1 MSQDLE
7 FVEQLRGMAG
17 STPDI
22 AVPGVGTIV
31 RAGRSRV
38 ARRNSLFTSAFGV
51 VLLAGAGISTMPHTG
66 LVGPGASVQPVA
78 AMSQVEQVA
87 PARGLLLAPGAAP
100 ESDAAVADAAVES
113 AGVSGPSVE
122 SPIAA
127 IAPLDQALEYS
138 VSDYP
143 ADDAATVE
151 AAGANSD
158 LAWSPWATGLG
169 IAGTASLATAAGL
182 ALRSR
187 KLAPASVRIRNY

>member
-31 RAGRSRV
+31 RVGRSRV
-38 ARRNSLFTSAFGV
+38 ARRRSLFASAFGV
-51 VLLAGAGISTMPHTG
+51 VLLAGAGISTMPQVG
-66 LVGPGASVQPVA
+66 LVGPGANVQPIA
-78 AMSQVEQVA
+78 AMSQPEQIA
-87 PARGLLLAPGAAP
+87 PARGLLIEPGAAP
-100 ESDAAVADAAVES
+100 ESAEPAS
-113 AGVSGPSVE
+113 AGAPNVE
-122 SPIAA
+122 SPVAA

-138 VSDYP
+138 IGDYP
-143 ADDAATVE
+143 GAEQTMNDAAVVE
-151 AAGANSD
+151 AAGSSAAAN
-158 LAWSPWATGLG
+158 WSPWATGLG

-187 KLAPASVRIRNY
+187 KLAPAPVQVRNS